1 MDKEKICCYCSKVID
16 GFSNNPNDY
25 SPNFYKKYKKNDVCC
40 DKCYNDIVVPRKMK
54 NTIVPNI
61 KL

>member
-1 MDKEKICCYCSKVID
+1 MDKEKICCYCSKAID

-54 NTIVPNI
+54 NTIIPNI